1 MVVVTV
7 FSPAGKPA
15 RSRVMPAQDI
25 PLSWPVCAPAGA
37 TDHAPS
43 RAHAITARA
52 NRLILLLSRDWLPV
66 RRPPLLCDAGGPRI
80 PPLGYAERIGSRN
93 LSPKRARF
101 FKVRPRRPMRGLA
114 GRGGPPGRGPSK

>member
-66 RRPPLLCDAGGPRI
+66 RRPSLLCDAGGPRI
-80 PPLGYAERIGSRN
+80 PPPRLRRTHRAPQSCAEAREFLQGPARATDERAVRQVTSLG
-93 LSPKRARF
+93 L
-101 FKVRPRRPMRGLA
+101 V
-114 GRGGPPGRGPSK
+114 